1 MISYKNHP
9 PISGLTFF
17 HGVVEERRQY
27 GPVGWNIPYQFNL
40 SDLTVKQFHM
50 SHHHNDSDCELK
62 TLFTRMTEH

>member
-1 MISYKNHP
+1 MNHP

-40 SDLTVKQFHM
+40 SDLTVKWVVNPHIIIKEYSVFCHS
-50 SHHHNDSDCELK
+50 SHFYSH
-62 TLFTRMTEH
+62 